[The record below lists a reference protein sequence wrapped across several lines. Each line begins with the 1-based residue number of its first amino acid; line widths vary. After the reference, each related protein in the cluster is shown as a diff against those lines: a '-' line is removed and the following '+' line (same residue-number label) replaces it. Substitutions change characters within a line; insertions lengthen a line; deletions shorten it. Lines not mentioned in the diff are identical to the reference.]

1 MVMVQHL
8 VRGLR
13 AFAVRHGGRRVRARG
28 RTVRA
33 SRQRDG
39 DGGGATRAE
48 DVWCLRARHSRNRR
62 RGDRTGKVKNEK
74 REKKN
79 AVRAGQKTVRS
90 RVRRTRRRESTVS
103 RGGHS
108 KHDEGRSVGRSSTSI
123 TTHLSRLLRPR
134 RRSSGGREKH
144 GRGEWSGS
152 AIGRRAWPSRKR
164 VESGGGARALK
175 NRCPTSAVV
184 AARIRRVIITITIIT
199 VCECVWCVCSAVYRF
214 RRCRIIIIIIAT
226 TLLRLFK
233 R

>member
-1 MVMVQHL
+1 MVQHL

-74 REKKN
+74 REKN

-144 GRGEWSGS
+144 GRGSGR
-152 AIGRRAWPSRKR
+152 APRLDGGRGRR
-164 VESGGGARALK
+164 GNG
-175 NRCPTSAVV
+175 
-184 AARIRRVIITITIIT
+184 
-199 VCECVWCVCSAVYRF
+199 
-214 RRCRIIIIIIAT
+214 
-226 TLLRLFK
+226 
-233 R
+233 